1 MYRVL
6 IIQAEMK
13 QYRVPFFKGL
23 HAALLR
29 DEIELTVV
37 YSNSSRGHALRGDR
51 ADLPRSVGKRVRG
64 RWFFD
69 RLLYQAAWKEI
80 ASSDLVIVGPEIKYL
95 INPILLVMSRLRI
108 KTVAFWG
115 LGPNRFPTRSR
126 LAEMV
131 KRPLFTKV
139 NWWFA
144 YTESVAKYLRNEGMA
159 PHRITNVQNATD
171 SAELIRLMQE
181 IGEVE
186 AAQAKLALT
195 GAADARIGFYCGTMG
210 KIKAIPF
217 LLDTARLVKQRSPEF
232 HLVLIGDGPERRS
245 LEKAIAGDPWIHYLG
260 SKYGRDSA
268 LCYKMADVFLL
279 AGTAGL
285 AITDSL
291 AAGLP
296 VLATDLPTHPP
307 EIEYIVDG
315 QNGRVAPH
323 QVEAFAASIAEVLSD
338 KVLFE
343 KLRKGAR
350 EAAPRYTMES
360 MVENFRIGI
369 KRCLAC
375 DNATEVRGRAG
386 DLTAPRA
393 HN

>member
-1 MYRVL
+1 MYKVL

-23 HAALLR
+23 HTALDR
-29 DEIELTVV
+29 DGIKLTVV
-37 YSNSSRGHALRGDR
+37 YSNSNRSHGLRGDR
-51 ADLPRSVGKRVRG
+51 ADLPRPIGQKVNG

-69 RLLYQAAWKEI
+69 RLLYQPVWKEI
-80 ASSDLVIVGPEIKYL
+80 IQSDLVIVGPEIKYL
-95 INPILLVMSRLRI
+95 INPILLLMSRLRM

-115 LGPNRFPTRSR
+115 LGPNRFPDRSR
-126 LAEMV
+126 LAETV
-131 KRPLFTKV
+131 KRRLFTRV
-139 NWWFA
+139 DWWFA
-144 YTESVAKYLRNEGMA
+144 YTGSVAEYLRNEGMT
-159 PHRITNVQNATD
+159 PYRITNVQNATD
-171 SAELIRLMQE
+171 SAELIRLIE
-181 IGEVE
+181 GIGEGE
-186 AAQAKLALT
+186 AKEAKLRLT
-195 GAADARIGFYCGTMG
+195 GAANTRIGFYCGTMG

-217 LLDTARLVKQRSPEF
+217 LLDTARLVKQRCPEF

-245 LEKAIAGDPWIHYLG
+245 LEKAIAGEAWIHYLG
-260 SKYGRDSA
+260 SKYGRESA

-307 EIEYIVDG
+307 EMEYIVDG

-323 QVEAFAASIAEVLSD
+323 QAEAFAASIAGVLSD
-338 KVLFE
+338 EVLFE
-343 KLRKGAR
+343 KLRQGAR
-350 EAAPRYTMES
+350 EAAPQYTMEA

-375 DNATEVRGRAG
+375 GNAAKARGRAA